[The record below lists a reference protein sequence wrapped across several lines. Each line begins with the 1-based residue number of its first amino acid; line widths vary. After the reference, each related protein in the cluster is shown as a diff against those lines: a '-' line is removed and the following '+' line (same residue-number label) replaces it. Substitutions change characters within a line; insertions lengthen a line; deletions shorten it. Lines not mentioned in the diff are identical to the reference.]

1 MPLQEHE
8 FQFLRDLIYRKA
20 SFVLERSKE
29 ATIEM
34 RLRGLLQET
43 GLSSIGA
50 LVRKLRDG
58 SLDLEQRFVD
68 CMTNHETLFF
78 RDPYFFDALREEV
91 IPELITARARRRR
104 LRIWSSACS
113 SGQEAYS
120 VAILLQEHFP
130 ELRNWDLKIVA
141 SDVSREMV
149 ERTRKGVF
157 SSMEVRRGLAPE
169 LRARYFDNVTD
180 GVVAKKQLRTM
191 IETRQLNLADAWS
204 RFETFDLVML
214 RNVLIY
220 FDLPTKKKVLAR
232 MRKSLASDGFLVLGG
247 GESTFQIDTSWT
259 KAQRGRAVLYRPG
272 EDSRSPRKAVGT

>member
-29 ATIEM
+29 ATIDM
-34 RLRGLLQET
+34 RLRALLQEA
-43 GLSSIGA
+43 GLTSIGA

-78 RDPYFFDALREEV
+78 RDPYFFDALRSEV
-91 IPELITARARRRR
+91 IPELMTARARRRR

-113 SGQEAYS
+113 SGQESYS
-120 VAILLQEHFP
+120 VAILIQEHFP
-130 ELRNWDLKIVA
+130 ELRNWDVKIVA

-149 ERTRKGVF
+149 ERTRKGEF

-180 GVVAKKQLRTM
+180 GVVAKKRLRSM

-204 RFETFDLVML
+204 RFETFDLVLL

-232 MRKSLASDGFLVLGG
+232 VRKSLAPDGFLVLGG
-247 GESTFQIDTSWT
+247 GESTFQIDTSWA

-272 EDSRSPRKAVGT
+272 EDTRPKRKAFGT